1 MVKAVGLAV
10 TLSNKGIQAALN
22 PGTEKS
28 DSDRLQSGLKMS
40 LLMSRLPLDSSTGDS
55 NIQSSSYHPF
65 GDIESKVICD
75 YVQSDQLHWK
85 PEQGKDQ

>member
-55 NIQSSSYHPF
+55 NIQSSSYNSF
-65 GDIESKVICD
+65 GDIESNLCLCSI
-75 YVQSDQLHWK
+75 
-85 PEQGKDQ
+85 

>member
-1 MVKAVGLAV
+1 MKAVRLAV

-28 DSDRLQSGLKMS
+28 DSDRLQSVLRMS
-40 LLMSRLPLDSSTGDS
+40 LLLSRLPLDSSTGDS
-55 NIQSSSYHPF
+55 NIQSSSYHSF
-65 GDIESKVICD
+65 GHIESKVICVC
-75 YVQSDQLHWK
+75 VQSDQLHWK